1 MADVLDIVLIPD
13 YLYAEMTPDRVWI
26 TAEQMAKEG
35 EEPEPIQQTPGSALR
50 NKLDEMD
57 KAIGESRQ
65 LHAKEAKEKQ
75 GREEADNKN
84 TEKQVQ
90 GADESANLKT

>member
-1 MADVLDIVLIPD
+1 MGA
-13 YLYAEMTPDRVWI
+13 
-26 TAEQMAKEG
+26 
-35 EEPEPIQQTPGSALR
+35 ALR
-50 NKLDEMD
+50 KKLDKMD
-57 KAIGESRQ
+57 KAIRESRQ

-90 GADESANLKT
+90 GADESANLKK